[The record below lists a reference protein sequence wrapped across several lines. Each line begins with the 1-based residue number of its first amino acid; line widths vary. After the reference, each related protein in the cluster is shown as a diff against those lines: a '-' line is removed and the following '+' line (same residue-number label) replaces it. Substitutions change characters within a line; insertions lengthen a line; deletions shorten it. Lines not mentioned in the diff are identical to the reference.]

1 MGIKFF
7 LTDSDGRQIENP
19 KFYKKTLERI
29 KIAQRRL
36 SRTKKGS
43 NNRERQIMQLAK
55 LHQRLTNQRN
65 DFLHKLSRYY
75 VNNYELIVIEDLN
88 VKGMTK
94 DYHLAQSILDASW
107 SKFFGMPSYKA
118 ESAGKIV
125 VKVNPRGT
133 SKEYTLISI
142 SHRYRSIYSC
152 LARA

>member
-1 MGIKFF
+1 
-7 LTDSDGRQIENP
+7 
-19 KFYKKTLERI
+19 
-29 KIAQRRL
+29 
-36 SRTKKGS
+36 
-43 NNRERQIMQLAK
+43 MQLAK

-75 VNNYELIVIEDLN
+75 VNNYDLIVIEDLN

-142 SHRYRSIYSC
+142 SHSFYFCSPAKSEDERIIKPVQFTSASLEREVR
-152 LARA
+152 L